1 MSRDG
6 STRAQPS
13 VPIAMTCCEPLFG
26 GLNLSCDTLVTI
38 GASRRPHPRRARTY
52 QEFRMILFF
61 LLHCWSN
68 SAKASHS
75 KEMTLEEAM
84 AVAINIHCSSESE
97 LAPRCLKLAWGS
109 LIAIHLRGGQVMGE
123 RRLSGLWSVGH
134 ILAWSPPSREVK
146 TRWRKGG
153 QFWVK
158 MGDCFITHKTDTRP
172 EKCRTWR
179 RLNRITFAGSGG
191 NDTKMEVHF
200 KRLGIC

>member
-1 MSRDG
+1 
-6 STRAQPS
+6 
-13 VPIAMTCCEPLFG
+13 MTCCEPLFG

-38 GASRRPHPRRARTY
+38 EASRRPHPRRARTY

-134 ILAWSPPSREVK
+134 ILAWSPPHPQ
-146 TRWRKGG
+146 GG
-153 QFWVK
+153 ENSVTQ
-158 MGDCFITHKTDTRP
+158 
-172 EKCRTWR
+172 R
-179 RLNRITFAGSGG
+179 RSILGEDGWLLHYTQNRHTAGEMQNLAEIESDYFCWLRGKWYKDGG
-191 NDTKMEVHF
+191 PF
-200 KRLGIC
+200 